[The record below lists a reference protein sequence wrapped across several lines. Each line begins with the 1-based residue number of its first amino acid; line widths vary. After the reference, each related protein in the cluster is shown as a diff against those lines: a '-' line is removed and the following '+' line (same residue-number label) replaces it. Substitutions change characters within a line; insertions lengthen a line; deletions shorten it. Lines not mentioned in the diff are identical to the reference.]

1 MLALK
6 IKNKN
11 KSKQVGETCLEFIN
25 PGVQALSIVTIF
37 RKKAVKAVHL
47 LMSNFQTIFQHL
59 LILPNIGLSTM

>member
-1 MLALK
+1 
-6 IKNKN
+6 
-11 KSKQVGETCLEFIN
+11 VGEACLEFIN